1 MIQVDDIIK
10 GDGCAIGRH
19 AQFRRREHASRL
31 VLPVAREESF
41 FFLRADTAGKF
52 AGDIAFQV
60 EDAVIQKFFR
70 YTDSRTQLV
79 RPDGLLA
86 ESILAVRIESVL
98 FHPGRFAMSRHDR
111 NLAVAAGM
119 DDRCQAAEEV
129 LFLELVDE
137 LMLEFIRHQIAAIG
151 ICAHA
156 QGVLYIDE
164 VFMAD
169 AVPEGFSVSQRCT
182 AFLFRGLVPST
193 GLFRDGRRCRLGQL
207 GIELLLAFQA
217 VDFLAQ
223 IHHIRFHLVIPGCIF
238 CRYHAVLIAGRI
250 QEGFR
255 RIPEVLALLAQC

>member
-10 GDGCAIGRH
+10 GDGCAISRH

-31 VLPVAREESF
+31 VLPVACEESF
-41 FFLRADTAGKF
+41 FFLRADTASKF
-52 AGDIAFQV
+52 AGDIAFQI
-60 EDAVIQKFFR
+60 EDAVIQEFFR

-86 ESILAVRIESVL
+86 EGILAVRIESIL
-98 FHPGRFAMSRHDR
+98 FHPGRFAMSRHNG

-119 DDRCQAAEEV
+119 NDRRQAAEEV

-137 LMLEFIRHQIAAIG
+137 LMLESIRHQVAAIG
-151 ICAHA
+151 IRTNA
-156 QGVLYIDE
+156 QGVLYINE
-164 VFMAD
+164 VLMAD
-169 AVPEGFSVSQRCT
+169 AVPEGFLVSHGCT
-182 AFLFRGLVPST
+182 AFLFRGLVAGT

-223 IHHIRFHLVIPGCIF
+223 IHHIRFYLVIPGCIF